1 MRILI
6 EFRYDGSMFSGFQRQ
21 NKDRSVQKDIEDT
34 LASIYGEKI
43 DIKGAGRTDAG
54 VHALGQT
61 ATFDVPY
68 YIEQLRSILNEKLSD
83 IEIKKLKV
91 VDDDFHAR
99 FSAIGKVYLY
109 KIKLNSKGK
118 NPYYICLKDIDID
131 KMKEVANV
139 FVGTHNFKNFVS
151 GERDNYETV
160 IKSIKF
166 YKVFNYMTIRFEGAG
181 FYRYMVRNLVG
192 AMIDAGKGKVTV
204 DEVKSMLDHPE
215 QHKQLSTALPNG
227 LYLYKVLY

>member
-68 YIEQLRSILNEKLSD
+68 YIEQLKDILNEKLSD

-118 NPYYICLKDIDID
+118 SPYYICLKDIDID

>member
-1 MRILI
+1 M
-6 EFRYDGSMFSGFQRQ
+6 EFRYDGSLFSGFQRQ
-21 NKDRSVQKDIEDT
+21 NKDRSVQKDIEDVLT
-34 LASIYGEKI
+34 SIYGEKI
-43 DIKGAGRTDAG
+43 VIKGAGRTDAG

-68 YIEQLRSILNEKLSD
+68 YIEQLKDILNEQLSD
-83 IEIKKLKV
+83 IVIKRLKV
-91 VDDDFHAR
+91 VDEDFHAR
-99 FSAIGKVYLY
+99 FSAIGKIYLY

-118 NPYYICLKDIDID
+118 NPYYICLKNVDIN
-131 KMKEVANV
+131 KMKEVAKL

-151 GERDNYETV
+151 GERDDYETV

-166 YKVFNYMTIRFEGAG
+166 YKVFNYMTIKFEGVG

-192 AMIDAGKGKVTV
+192 AMIDVGKGKVEIE
-204 DEVKSMLDHPE
+204 EVKNMLEHPE
-215 QHKQLSTALPNG
+215 KTKQLSTALPNG

>member
-1 MRILI
+1 MRIFM
-6 EFRYDGSMFSGFQRQ
+6 EFRYDGSLFSGFQRQ
-21 NKDRSVQKDIEDT
+21 NKDRSVQKDIEDVLT
-34 LASIYGEKI
+34 SIYGEKI
-43 DIKGAGRTDAG
+43 VIKGAGRTDAG

-68 YIEQLRSILNEKLSD
+68 YIEQLKDILNEQLSD
-83 IEIKKLKV
+83 IVIKRLKV
-91 VDDDFHAR
+91 VDEDFHAR
-99 FSAIGKVYLY
+99 FSAIGKIYLY

-118 NPYYICLKDIDID
+118 NPYYICLKNVDIN
-131 KMKEVANV
+131 KMKEVAKL

-151 GERDNYETV
+151 GERDDYETV

-166 YKVFNYMTIRFEGAG
+166 YKVFNYMTIKFEGVG

-192 AMIDAGKGKVTV
+192 AMIDVGKGKVEIE
-204 DEVKSMLDHPE
+204 EVKNMLEHPE
-215 QHKQLSTALPNG
+215 KTKQLSTALPNG